1 MPMPEQTHGSV
12 TTLRGVPHIAALFA
26 QARAEQRAVFMPYLV
41 VGHPDRETFYQFVVE
56 LERAGAE
63 MFELGVPF
71 SDPLADGP
79 VIQAATQQALTQ
91 GINVAACLAGV
102 RELRARGVQ
111 AVLNFM
117 SYVNPLL
124 AYDVSRFCADAAA
137 AGLDGLIVPD
147 LPPEENDELAAA
159 CQVHGLALVRFLA
172 PTSTPA
178 RVARVTREAEG
189 FIYLVSLTGVTGIR
203 DRLPPELEA
212 FVTRVRAETSV
223 PLAVGFGIS
232 NAEQARTVAQIA
244 DGVIVGTAIVK
255 RAGGENPVPEVVALG
270 RELAAACRRWEEGER
285 SRE

>member
-1 MPMPEQTHGSV
+1 MATPEV
-12 TTLRGVPHIAALFA
+12 TTSAASTLPLRGTPHILALFA
-26 QARAEQRAVFMPYLV
+26 QARAAQRAVFMPYLV
-41 VGHPDRETFYQFVVE
+41 VGYPDLETFFQLVIE
-56 LERAGAE
+56 LERTGAE

-79 VIQAATQQALTQ
+79 VIQAATQQALTR
-91 GINVAACLAGV
+91 GINVATCLDGV

-124 AYDVSRFCADAAA
+124 AYGVSRFCVDAAS

-147 LPPEENDELAAA
+147 LPPEESDELAAA
-159 CQVHGLALVRFLA
+159 CRAQGLALVRFLA

-212 FVTRVRAETSV
+212 FVSRVRAQTSV

-255 RAGGENPVPEVVALG
+255 RAGEDNPVRTVVALG
-270 RELAAACRRWEEGER
+270 QELVAACGKE
-285 SRE
+285 